1 MVKKMDT
8 EKKIPK
14 RLAVDFDN
22 TLFHCL
28 DFSNTS
34 KVTCL
39 NRIVHW
45 YVRHKKKQGWFII
58 INTCREENK
67 GLNMVRSMCD
77 MYRIPYD
84 AINEQEPTAEEVWG
98 HSRKIACDLS
108 IDDTQCGLLGFLLRR
123 FG

>member
-1 MVKKMDT
+1 M

-22 TLFHCL
+22 TLFHVVSFPEIYSITWMNKL
-28 DFSNTS
+28 
-34 KVTCL
+34 
-39 NRIVHW
+39 VHR
-45 YVRHKKKQGWFII
+45 YVRYKKRKGWYII
-58 INTCREENK
+58 LNTCREPGK
-67 GLNMVRSMCD
+67 GLEIAGRVCKENN
-77 MYRIPYD
+77 IPVD

-108 IDDTQCGLLGFLLRR
+108 IDDTQIGAIGFLLRR